1 MLKDE
6 NLIYLPR
13 WIVIINCQRLDTLNI
28 TRIFS
33 MKKIML
39 IVMLM
44 LSVAAQAQA
53 QKKYSVYAIGF
64 YNLENLFD
72 TIHDPGKN
80 DYEYLPDGTNKWNA
94 IKYEHKLANMSK
106 VLSEMA
112 TDMLPVGCAAI
123 GVSEVENANALNDLV
138 SQKPLKDKGF
148 QFTHVE
154 GPDKRGVD
162 CALLYNPRL
171 FTVRDTKL
179 VPYIYELPEDV
190 QKDKQTRGFLT
201 VSGEVAGEH
210 VTIIVCHLP
219 SRYATSYYRELGGKQ
234 LKVLKDSL
242 QKDDPKVKIFIMGDM
257 NDDPFDKSIAQSLG
271 ARREIKDVEL
281 FGLYNPFWNTI
292 KEGTGTLFYN
302 GAWNLFD
309 QIIMSEN
316 LLDKKQKRN
325 YEALTFYKHAIFR
338 RDYLIQQE
346 GKYKGAPKRTQA
358 GGVWLD
364 GYSDHL
370 PVLVYLIKEQK

>member
-28 TRIFS
+28 TRILS

-44 LSVAAQAQA
+44 LSVAAQA

-123 GVSEVENANALNDLV
+123 GISEVENANALNDLV

-148 QFTHVE
+148 QFAHVE

-370 PVLVYLIKEQK
+370 PVVVYLIKEQK

>member
-28 TRIFS
+28 TRILS

-44 LSVAAQAQA
+44 LSVAAQA

-123 GVSEVENANALNDLV
+123 GISEVENANALNDLV

-162 CALLYNPRL
+162 CALLYNPKL

-234 LKVLKDSL
+234 LKALKDSL

-370 PVLVYLIKEQK
+370 PVVVYLIKEQK

>member
-6 NLIYLPR
+6 KLIYLPR

-28 TRIFS
+28 TRILS

-44 LSVAAQAQA
+44 LSLAAQA

-148 QFTHVE
+148 QFAHVE

-162 CALLYNPRL
+162 CALLYNPKL

-370 PVLVYLIKEQK
+370 PVVVYLIKEQK

>member
-1 MLKDE
+1 
-6 NLIYLPR
+6 
-13 WIVIINCQRLDTLNI
+13 
-28 TRIFS
+28 
-33 MKKIML
+33 
-39 IVMLM
+39 M
-44 LSVAAQAQA
+44 LSIAAQG

-80 DYEYLPDGTNKWNA
+80 DYEYLPDGTNKWNG

-106 VLSEMA
+106 VLAEMG
-112 TDMLPVGCAAI
+112 TDMLPGVGCTAI
-123 GVSEVENANALNDLV
+123 GVSEVENARALEDLV

-148 QFTHVE
+148 QFVHVE
-154 GPDKRGVD
+154 GADKRGVD
-162 CALLYNPRL
+162 CALLYNPKL
-171 FTVRDTKL
+171 FTVRNTKL
-179 VPYIYELPEDV
+179 VPYVYDLAEDV
-190 QKDKQTRGFLT
+190 EKDKQTRGFLA

-234 LKVLKDSL
+234 LKVIKDSL

-257 NDDPFDKSIAQSLG
+257 NDDPFDKSIAQALG
-271 ARREIKDVEL
+271 ARREIKDVEM
-281 FGLYNPFWNTI
+281 FGLYNPFWNTL
-292 KEGTGTLFYN
+292 KEGNGTLVYN
-302 GAWNLFD
+302 GVWNLFD

-325 YEALTFYKHAIFR
+325 YENLTFYKHAIFR

-346 GKYKGAPKRTQA
+346 GKYKGSPKRTTS

>member
-28 TRIFS
+28 TRILS

-44 LSVAAQAQA
+44 LSVAAQA

-162 CALLYNPRL
+162 CALLYNPKL

-370 PVLVYLIKEQK
+370 PVVVYLIKEQK

>member
-28 TRIFS
+28 TRILS

-44 LSVAAQAQA
+44 LSLAAQA

-148 QFTHVE
+148 QFAHVE

-162 CALLYNPRL
+162 CALLYNPKL

-370 PVLVYLIKEQK
+370 PVVVYLIKEQK

>member
-1 MLKDE
+1 MPKDE
-6 NLIYLPR
+6 KLIYLPR
-13 WIVIINCQRLDTLNI
+13 WIVIINCQRLDTLNL

-44 LSVAAQAQA
+44 LSLAAQA

-148 QFTHVE
+148 QFAHVE

-162 CALLYNPRL
+162 CALLYNPKL
-171 FTVRDTKL
+171 FTIRDTKL

-309 QIIMSEN
+309 QIIMTEN

-370 PVLVYLIKEQK
+370 PVVVYLIKEQK

>member
-28 TRIFS
+28 TRILS

-44 LSVAAQAQA
+44 LSVAAQA

-148 QFTHVE
+148 QFAHVE

-162 CALLYNPRL
+162 CALLYNPKL

-370 PVLVYLIKEQK
+370 PVVVYLIKEQK

>member
-6 NLIYLPR
+6 NLIYLLR

-28 TRIFS
+28 TRILS

-44 LSVAAQAQA
+44 LSVAAQA

-148 QFTHVE
+148 QFAHVE

-162 CALLYNPRL
+162 CALLYNPKL

-325 YEALTFYKHAIFR
+325 YEALTFFKHAIFR

>member
-28 TRIFS
+28 TRILS

-44 LSVAAQAQA
+44 LSVAAQA

-123 GVSEVENANALNDLV
+123 GISEVENANALNDLV

-148 QFTHVE
+148 QFAHVE
-154 GPDKRGVD
+154 GPVKRGVD

-370 PVLVYLIKEQK
+370 PVVVYLIKEQK

>member
-28 TRIFS
+28 TRILS

-44 LSVAAQAQA
+44 LSVAAQA

-123 GVSEVENANALNDLV
+123 GVSEVENANALNDIV

-148 QFTHVE
+148 QFAHVE

-162 CALLYNPRL
+162 CALLYNPKL

-370 PVLVYLIKEQK
+370 PVVVYLIKEQK

>member
-6 NLIYLPR
+6 KLIYLPR

-28 TRIFS
+28 TRILS

-44 LSVAAQAQA
+44 LSVAAHA

-148 QFTHVE
+148 QFAHVE

-162 CALLYNPRL
+162 CALLYNPKL

-370 PVLVYLIKEQK
+370 PVVVYLIKEQK

>member
-6 NLIYLPR
+6 KLIYLPR

-28 TRIFS
+28 TRILS

-44 LSVAAQAQA
+44 LSLAAQA

-162 CALLYNPRL
+162 CALLYNPKL

-370 PVLVYLIKEQK
+370 PVVVYLIKEQK

>member
-28 TRIFS
+28 TRILS

-44 LSVAAQAQA
+44 LSVAAQA

-123 GVSEVENANALNDLV
+123 GISEVENANALNDLV

-148 QFTHVE
+148 QFAHVE

-201 VSGEVAGEH
+201 VSGEAAGEH

-325 YEALTFYKHAIFR
+325 YEALTFYEHAIFR

-370 PVLVYLIKEQK
+370 PVVVYLIKEQK

>member
-1 MLKDE
+1 MLQDE

-13 WIVIINCQRLDTLNI
+13 WIVIINCQQLDTLNI
-28 TRIFS
+28 TRILS

-44 LSVAAQAQA
+44 LSVAAQA

-162 CALLYNPRL
+162 CALLYNPKL

-370 PVLVYLIKEQK
+370 PVVVYLIKEQK

>member
-6 NLIYLPR
+6 NLIYLLR

-28 TRIFS
+28 TRILS

-44 LSVAAQAQA
+44 LSVAAQA

-123 GVSEVENANALNDLV
+123 GISEVENANALNDLV

-370 PVLVYLIKEQK
+370 PVVVYLIKEQK

>member
-1 MLKDE
+1 MLRDE

-28 TRIFS
+28 TRILS

-44 LSVAAQAQA
+44 LSVAAQA

-138 SQKPLKDKGF
+138 SQKPLKDKEF
-148 QFTHVE
+148 QFAHVE

-162 CALLYNPRL
+162 CALLYNP
-171 FTVRDTKL
+171 KL
-179 VPYIYELPEDV
+179 
-190 QKDKQTRGFLT
+190 FLT

-271 ARREIKDVEL
+271 ARREIKDVEM

-370 PVLVYLIKEQK
+370 PVVVYLIKEQK

>member
-6 NLIYLPR
+6 KLIYLPR

-28 TRIFS
+28 TRILS

-44 LSVAAQAQA
+44 LSVAAQA

-148 QFTHVE
+148 QFAHVE

-162 CALLYNPRL
+162 CALLYNPKL

-370 PVLVYLIKEQK
+370 PVVVYLIKEQK

>member
-28 TRIFS
+28 TRILS

-44 LSVAAQAQA
+44 LSVAAQA

-162 CALLYNPRL
+162 CALLYNPKL

>member
-28 TRIFS
+28 TRILS

-44 LSVAAQAQA
+44 LSVAAQA

-123 GVSEVENANALNDLV
+123 GISEVENANALNDLV

-162 CALLYNPRL
+162 CALLYNPKL

>member
-28 TRIFS
+28 TRILS

-44 LSVAAQAQA
+44 LSVAAQA

-123 GVSEVENANALNDLV
+123 GISEVENANALNDLV

-154 GPDKRGVD
+154 GLDKRGVD

-325 YEALTFYKHAIFR
+325 YEALTFYEHAIFR

-370 PVLVYLIKEQK
+370 PVVVYLIKEQK

>member
-28 TRIFS
+28 TRILS

-44 LSVAAQAQA
+44 LSVAAQA

-123 GVSEVENANALNDLV
+123 GISEVENANALNDLV

-162 CALLYNPRL
+162 CALLYNPKL

-370 PVLVYLIKEQK
+370 PVVVYLIKEQK

>member
-28 TRIFS
+28 TRILS

-44 LSVAAQAQA
+44 LSVAAHA

-148 QFTHVE
+148 QFAHVE

-162 CALLYNPRL
+162 CALLYNPKL

-370 PVLVYLIKEQK
+370 PVVVYLIKEQK

>member
-1 MLKDE
+1 MVTPKINIFANYNKSNKPIKQSYMKRL
-6 NLIYLPR
+6 LITILLL
-13 WIVIINCQRLDTLNI
+13 VAI
-28 TRIFS
+28 TG
-33 MKKIML
+33 
-39 IVMLM
+39 
-44 LSVAAQAQA
+44 AQA
-53 QKKYSVYAIGF
+53 QKKYGVYAIGF

-106 VLSEMA
+106 VLAEMA
-112 TDMLPVGCAAI
+112 TDMLPGVGCTAI

-138 SQKPLKDKGF
+138 SQKPLKDRGF

-171 FTVRDTKL
+171 FTVRNTKL
-179 VPYIYELPEDV
+179 VPYVYDLPEDV

-257 NDDPFDKSIAQSLG
+257 NDDPFDKSIAQALG

-325 YEALTFYKHAIFR
+325 YENLTFYKHAIFR

-346 GKYKGAPKRTQA
+346 GKYKGAPLRTTT

-370 PVLVYLIKEQK
+370 PVMVYLIKEKK

>member
-1 MLKDE
+1 M
-6 NLIYLPR
+6 IR
-13 WIVIINCQRLDTLNI
+13 
-28 TRIFS
+28 
-33 MKKIML
+33 KIL
-39 IVMLM
+39 FLALLM
-44 LSVAAQAQA
+44 LSMTAHA

-64 YNLENLFD
+64 YNVENLFD

-106 VLSEMA
+106 VLAEMG
-112 TDMLPVGCAAI
+112 TDMLPGVGCAAI
-123 GVSEVENANALNDLV
+123 GVSEVENARALEDLV

-171 FTVRDTKL
+171 FTVRNTKL
-179 VPYIYELPEDV
+179 VPYVYDLPEDIE
-190 QKDKQTRGFLT
+190 KDKQTRGFLT
-201 VSGEVAGEH
+201 VSGEISGEH
-210 VTIIVCHLP
+210 VTIVVCHLP

-257 NDDPFDKSIAQSLG
+257 NDDPFDKSMAQALG

-281 FGLYNPFWNTI
+281 FGLYNPFWNTL
-292 KEGTGTLFYN
+292 KEGNGTLSYK

-325 YEALTFYKHAIFR
+325 YENLTFYKHAIFR

-346 GKYKGAPKRTQA
+346 GQYKGTPKRTSA

-370 PVLVYLIKEQK
+370 PVVVYLIKEQK

>member
-1 MLKDE
+1 MFVVL
-6 NLIYLPR
+6 
-13 WIVIINCQRLDTLNI
+13 
-28 TRIFS
+28 
-33 MKKIML
+33 
-39 IVMLM
+39 LM
-44 LSVAAQAQA
+44 LSVMATQA

-80 DYEYLPDGTNKWNA
+80 DFEYLPDGTNKWNA
-94 IKYEHKLANMSK
+94 TKYKRKLANMSK
-106 VLSEMA
+106 VLADMG
-112 TDMLPVGCAAI
+112 TDMLPDVGCAAI
-123 GVSEVENANALNDLV
+123 GVSEVENARALEDLV

-148 QFTHVE
+148 QFAHVE

-162 CALLYNPRL
+162 CALLYNPQL
-171 FTVRDTKL
+171 FTVRNTKL
-179 VPYIYELPEDV
+179 VPYVYDLPEDRE
-190 QKDKQTRGFLT
+190 KDKQTRGFLT

-210 VTIIVCHLP
+210 ITIIVCHLP
-219 SRYATSYYRELGGKQ
+219 SRHAGSYYRELGGKQ

-242 QKDDPKVKIFIMGDM
+242 QKDDPKVKICIMGDM
-257 NDDPFDKSIAQSLG
+257 NDDPFDKSMVQSLG
-271 ARREIKDVEL
+271 ARRDISEVEL
-281 FGLYNPFWNTI
+281 FGLYNPFWNTL
-292 KEGTGTLFYN
+292 KEGSGTLCYK

-309 QIIMSEN
+309 QIILTEN
-316 LLDKKQKRN
+316 LLDKTQKREYTN
-325 YEALTFYKHAIFR
+325 LTFYKHAIFR

-346 GKYKGAPKRTQA
+346 GQYKGSPKRTAA

>member
-6 NLIYLPR
+6 KLIYLPR

-28 TRIFS
+28 TRILS

-44 LSVAAQAQA
+44 LSLAAQA

-138 SQKPLKDKGF
+138 SQKPLKDRGF

-171 FTVRDTKL
+171 FTVRNTKL
-179 VPYIYELPEDV
+179 VPYVYDLPEDV

-257 NDDPFDKSIAQSLG
+257 NDDPFDKSIAQALG

-325 YEALTFYKHAIFR
+325 YENLTFYKHAIFR

-346 GKYKGAPKRTQA
+346 GKYKGAPLRTTT

-370 PVLVYLIKEQK
+370 PVMVYLIKEKK

>member
-28 TRIFS
+28 TRILS

-44 LSVAAQAQA
+44 LSVAAQA

-325 YEALTFYKHAIFR
+325 YEALTFYEHAIFR

-370 PVLVYLIKEQK
+370 PVVVYLIKEQK

>member
-28 TRIFS
+28 TRILS

-44 LSVAAQAQA
+44 LSVAAHA

-162 CALLYNPRL
+162 CALLYNPKL

-370 PVLVYLIKEQK
+370 PVVVYLIKEQK

>member
-28 TRIFS
+28 TRILS

-44 LSVAAQAQA
+44 LSVAAQA

-123 GVSEVENANALNDLV
+123 GISEVENANALNDLV

-148 QFTHVE
+148 QFAHVE

-325 YEALTFYKHAIFR
+325 YEALTFYEHAIFR

-370 PVLVYLIKEQK
+370 PVVVYLIKEQK

>member
-1 MLKDE
+1 MKQL
-6 NLIYLPR
+6 LI
-13 WIVIINCQRLDTLNI
+13 
-28 TRIFS
+28 IFALLLTVS
-33 MKKIML
+33 
-39 IVMLM
+39 
-44 LSVAAQAQA
+44 AQA
-53 QKKYSVYAIGF
+53 QKQFNVYAIGF

-80 DYEYLPDGTNKWNA
+80 DYEYLPEGTNKWNA

-106 VLSEMA
+106 VLAEMG
-112 TDMLPVGCAAI
+112 TDVLPIGCAAI

-148 QFTHVE
+148 QFAHVE

-162 CALLYNPRL
+162 CALLYNPKL
-171 FTVRDTKL
+171 FTIRNIKL
-179 VPYIYELPEDV
+179 VPYVYELAEDV
-190 QKDKQTRGFLT
+190 EKDKQTRGFLT
-201 VSGEVAGEH
+201 VSGELAGEH
-210 VTIIVCHLP
+210 VTIVVCHLP
-219 SRYATSYYRELGGKQ
+219 SRYAGSYYRELGGKQ

-257 NDDPFDKSIAQSLG
+257 NDDPFDKSMAQSLG
-271 ARREIKDVEL
+271 ARREAKEVEM
-281 FGLYNPFWNTI
+281 FGLYNPWWNTL
-292 KEGTGTLFYN
+292 KSGSGTLFYK

-309 QIIMSEN
+309 QIIFTEN

-325 YEALTFYKHAIFR
+325 YENLTFYKHAIFR

-346 GKYKGAPKRTQA
+346 GQYKGAPLRTSA
-358 GGVWLD
+358 GGVWMD

-370 PVLVYLIKEQK
+370 PVVVYLVKEKK

>member
-28 TRIFS
+28 TRILS

-44 LSVAAQAQA
+44 LSVAAQA

-123 GVSEVENANALNDLV
+123 GISEVENANALNNLV

-370 PVLVYLIKEQK
+370 PVVVYLIKEQK